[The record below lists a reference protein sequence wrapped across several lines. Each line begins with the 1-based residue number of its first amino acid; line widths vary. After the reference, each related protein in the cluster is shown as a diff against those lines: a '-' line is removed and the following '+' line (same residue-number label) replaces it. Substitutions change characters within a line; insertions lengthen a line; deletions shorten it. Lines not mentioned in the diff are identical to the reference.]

1 MISDFSV
8 TIGGQPIVWL
18 EAEETERE
26 QRAFT
31 RAALIPGRALMIL
44 QAYARLP
51 QGEVEVFAAPPAA
64 EAASLLS
71 GDKFGNA
78 AFAFGGAV
86 LAPFANR
93 IRGRFIPETNEIAT
107 RVRGRPIRLVANGA
121 GRADGAERFAIH
133 GLILDRA
140 VEKLEPWLNERGSG
154 VRGLIACGSFGD
166 RWLSELQL
174 EIAWLLESSGLEL
187 YVTARNVGSELAPVG
202 IGWHPYFNLP
212 SGVRSQALMRLPA
225 HERMLVNNYDEV
237 LPTGALEQVVGTA
250 YDFRGP
256 EGVALGDLG
265 LDDCFSGLER
275 NAAGDVVCEVRDPLK
290 DYGLRITTRSPHVT
304 ALQTFTTRDK
314 PFVVIEPQFNWADP
328 YGAEWG
334 GRYTGMVSLL
344 PREYVRYSVRMELF
358 APETG

>member
-1 MISDFSV
+1 MSDFSV

-174 EIAWLLESSGLEL
+174 EIAWLLESLGAGALRHSEERGLR
-187 YVTARNVGSELAPVG
+187 ARPGRNRLGSLFQPAQRRARQAP
-202 IGWHPYFNLP
+202 
-212 SGVRSQALMRLPA
+212 MRLPA

-256 EGVALGDLG
+256 EGVALGDLR

-275 NAAGDVVCEVRDPLK
+275 NAAGHVVCEVRDPLK
-290 DYGLRITTRSPHVT
+290 HYGLRITTRSPHVT